1 MLFSNIE
8 KMGKNIKLKNDV
20 FWSRQAVGKILWTGN
35 LKIGDTI
42 TIPELNE
49 FEVLEFHYQRGH
61 DYGNV
66 IQQCDS
72 NRRHTSPSILY
83 VSDSGTA
90 WYRRTANIYWDA
102 NGVVEFRNVLLESNN
117 GISIDKNSAN
127 NDSISKIVGYN

>member
-1 MLFSNIE
+1 
-8 KMGKNIKLKNDV
+8 MGKNIKLKNDV

-35 LKIGDTI
+35 LKIGNTI
-42 TIPELNE
+42 TIPQLNN

-102 NGVVEFRNVLLESNN
+102 NGVVEFRNVLAEGSSGNWEVDFSSNN
-117 GISIDKNSAN
+117 
-127 NDSISKIVGYN
+127 NDTITKIVGYN